1 MLISLLGPPTLDT
14 ESAEMV
20 ESLKQELEFLIS
32 DQLQQDLLLF
42 KVIAL
47 ALSAL
52 FIFFILYFLKKD
64 NFDFFTSTAGAEMKE
79 RRSYKDYG
87 ASGIQKK
94 WNKLKKRMG
103 KKGEAHWKL
112 ALIEAED
119 LFDGILIRMGC
130 GGESID
136 NRLVKLTEKEISNL
150 ADVKR
155 ASQVCQDIARDPDYK
170 IDKKRAQEYIDI
182 FEKAL
187 SGLNVF

>member
-1 MLISLLGPPTLDT
+1 MLISLLGPPTLDA

-20 ESLKQELEFLIS
+20 EKLKQELEFLIS
-32 DQLQQDLLLF
+32 DQLQQDLLIF
-42 KVIAL
+42 KIIAL
-47 ALSAL
+47 AFSAL

-64 NFDFFTSTAGAEMKE
+64 DFDFFTSTAGAELKE

-94 WNKLKKRMG
+94 WHKIQKRME
-103 KKGEAHWKL
+103 KKAEAHWKL
-112 ALIEAED
+112 ALMESED
-119 LFDGILIRMGC
+119 LLDNVLVRMGY

-136 NRLVKLTEKEISNL
+136 DRLAKLTEKEISNL
-150 ADVKR
+150 PDIKR
-155 ASQVCQDIARDPDYK
+155 ANRLCQDIARDPDYK
-170 IDKKRAQEYIDI
+170 IDRKRAQEFIDI

>member
-32 DQLQQDLLLF
+32 DQLQQDLLIF

-52 FIFFILYFLKKD
+52 FIFLILYFLKKD
-64 NFDFFTSTAGAEMKE
+64 SFDFFTSTAGVEIQE
-79 RRSYKDYG
+79 RKSYKDYG
-87 ASGIQKK
+87 ASAIQKK
-94 WNKLKKRMG
+94 WNKLKKRMR
-103 KKGEAHWKL
+103 KEGEAHWKL

-119 LFDGILIRMGC
+119 LFDSVLQRMGY
-130 GGESID
+130 GGDGID
-136 NRLVKLTEKEISNL
+136 SRLAKLAEREISNL
-150 ADVKR
+150 ADIKR
-155 ASQVCQDIARDPDYK
+155 ASQLCQDIARDPDYK

-187 SGLNVF
+187 SNLNVF